1 MQSHQYFDLK
11 FTVQVLTL
19 AFLCKNLDYKPP
31 SINHFVLTS
40 PTHCEGHLCLNI
52 CLSFLDGSFLFV
64 PPCRYVFKGAEAIE
78 IQRGP
83 NDSMDNSSDE
93 SDSGSV
99 SSDLPDNISDRAE
112 NCGDTENTDKIDD
125 DESNVPQAECSNT
138 KTGHVDNVMVE
149 KNDTTRHKQDS
160 LESST
165 ADTNEDCQ
173 RTKQET
179 DSVGQNS
186 VSTSKTN

>member
-1 MQSHQYFDLK
+1 M
-11 FTVQVLTL
+11 
-19 AFLCKNLDYKPP
+19 
-31 SINHFVLTS
+31 
-40 PTHCEGHLCLNI
+40 
-52 CLSFLDGSFLFV
+52 

-83 NDSMDNSSDE
+83 NDLMDNSSDD

-99 SSDLPDNISDRAE
+99 LSDVSDNISDSAE

-125 DESNVPQAECSNT
+125 GESNVPQAECSKT
-138 KTGHVDNVMVE
+138 KTGQVDYVMVE
-149 KNDTTRHKQDS
+149 KNDTTRHKQNT

-165 ADTNEDCQ
+165 ADANKDCQ
-173 RTKQET
+173 KTKQET